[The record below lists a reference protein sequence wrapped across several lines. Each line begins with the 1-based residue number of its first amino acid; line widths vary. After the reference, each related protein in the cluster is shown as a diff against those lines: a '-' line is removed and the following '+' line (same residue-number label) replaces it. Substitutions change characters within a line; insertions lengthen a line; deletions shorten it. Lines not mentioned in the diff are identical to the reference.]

1 MSVQVEKLEHN
12 MAKLTI
18 EVEAEKLEAAMKKA
32 YNKNKNSYNIPGFR
46 KGKAKY
52 EVVKKMFGPAVFYN
66 DAADALLQEEYPKA
80 VDECGEDVV
89 SSPTVDLVQL
99 EEGKPF
105 IFTAEVALKPAVTLP
120 NYKGIEVTKADLEV
134 TDEDLEKEL
143 EKQLQNNAR
152 TVDVTDRAAA
162 EDDTV
167 DIDFEGYCDGE
178 QFDGG
183 KSEGYSLKLGSHS
196 FIDTFEDQIVGH
208 NIGDEFDVNVTFPEN
223 YQASELAGK
232 PAVFKV
238 KLNGIKAQEIPAADD
253 DFAQDVSEFDTLE
266 EYKNSLK
273 EKLAET
279 KAENAKRDQRDEAI
293 QKIADGCEIDIPDA
307 MIDTQTNSMINEIAQ
322 NLAQQGIPMSM
333 YYQVTNT
340 TEESLKAQYRGQA
353 EQQIRVAL
361 ALEAIAEAE
370 GIEVTDED
378 VNAELEKMA
387 ENYGMDPKTLL
398 EIATDSDKD
407 NIRLDKKNEKAVD
420 YVMESVVEVDA
431 PAEEAAEE
439 TTEE

>member
-167 DIDFEGYCDGE
+167 DIDFDGYCDGE

>member
-18 EVEAEKLEAAMKKA
+18 EIEAEKLEAAMKKA
-32 YNKNKNSYNIPGFR
+32 YNKNKNSFNIPGFR
-46 KGKAKY
+46 KGKVKY
-52 EVVKKMFGPAVFYN
+52 EVVKKMFGPSVFYN
-66 DAADALLQEEYPKA
+66 DAADFLLQEEYPNA
-80 VDECGEDVV
+80 IDECGEDVV
-89 SSPTVDLVQL
+89 SSPTVDIVQI

-105 IFTAEVALKPAVTLP
+105 IFTAEVALKPAVKLP
-120 NYKGIEVTKADLEV
+120 EYKGIEVTKADLEV
-134 TDEDLEKEL
+134 TEEDLEKEL
-143 EKQLQNNAR
+143 EKELKNNAR

-162 EDDTV
+162 DEDTV
-167 DIDFEGYCDGE
+167 DIDFDGYCDGE

-223 YQASELAGK
+223 YQAAELAGK

-273 EKLAET
+273 EKLAQT

-370 GIEVTDED
+370 GIEVSDED

-398 EIATDSDKD
+398 EIATDSDKN

-420 YVMESVVEVDA
+420 RVMESVVEVDA

>member
-105 IFTAEVALKPAVTLP
+105 IFTAEVALKPAVKLP
-120 NYKGIEVTKADLEV
+120 EYKGIEVTKAELEV
-134 TDEDLEKEL
+134 TEEDLEKEL

-152 TVDVTDRAAA
+152 TVDVEDRAAA

-167 DIDFEGYCDGE
+167 DIDFDGYCDGE

-223 YQASELAGK
+223 YQAAELAGK

-238 KLNGIKAQEIPAADD
+238 KLNGIKAQEIPTADD
-253 DFAQDVSEFDTLE
+253 EFAQDVSEFDTLE

-273 EKLAET
+273 EKLAEA
-279 KAENAKRDQRDEAI
+279 KADTAKRNQRDEAI

-307 MIDTQTNSMINEIAQ
+307 MIDTQTSSMINEIAQ

-340 TEESLKAQYRGQA
+340 TEESLKAQYRAQA

-378 VNAELEKMA
+378 VKAELEKMA

>member
-32 YNKNKNSYNIPGFR
+32 YNKNKNSFNIPGFR

-105 IFTAEVALKPAVTLP
+105 IFTAEVALKPAVKLP
-120 NYKGIEVTKADLEV
+120 EYKGIEVTKADLEV

-152 TVDVTDRAAA
+152 TVDVEDRAAA
-162 EDDTV
+162 NDDTV
-167 DIDFEGYCDGE
+167 DIDFDGYCDGE

-223 YQASELAGK
+223 YQAAELAGK

-238 KLNGIKAQEIPAADD
+238 KLNGIKAQEIPVADD
-253 DFAQDVSEFDTLE
+253 EFAQDVSEFDTLE

-307 MIDTQTNSMINEIAQ
+307 MIDTQTSSMINEIAQ

-340 TEESLKAQYRGQA
+340 TEESLKAQYRSQA

-370 GIEVTDED
+370 NIEVTDED

>member
-32 YNKNKNSYNIPGFR
+32 YDKNKNSFNIPGFR

-80 VDECGEDVV
+80 VDECGEDVA

-105 IFTAEVALKPAVTLP
+105 IFTAEVALKPAVKLP
-120 NYKGIEVTKADLEV
+120 EYKGIEVTKADLEV

-152 TVDVTDRAAA
+152 TVDVEDRAAA
-162 EDDTV
+162 NDDTV
-167 DIDFEGYCDGE
+167 DIDFDGYCDGE

-223 YQASELAGK
+223 YQAAELAGK

-253 DFAQDVSEFDTLE
+253 EFAQDVSEFDTLE

-307 MIDTQTNSMINEIAQ
+307 MIDTQTSSMINEIAQ

-340 TEESLKAQYRGQA
+340 TEESLKAQYRSQA

-370 GIEVTDED
+370 NIEVTDED

>member
-32 YNKNKNSYNIPGFR
+32 YNKNKNSFNIPGFR

-80 VDECGEDVV
+80 IDECGEDVV

-105 IFTAEVALKPAVTLP
+105 IFTAEVALKPAVKLP
-120 NYKGIEVTKADLEV
+120 EYKGIEVTKADLEV

-152 TVDVTDRAAA
+152 TVDVEDRAAA

-167 DIDFEGYCDGE
+167 DIDFDGYCDGE

-223 YQASELAGK
+223 YQAAELAGK

-238 KLNGIKAQEIPAADD
+238 KLNGIKAQEIPTADD
-253 DFAQDVSEFDTLE
+253 EFAQDVSEFDTLE

-307 MIDTQTNSMINEIAQ
+307 MIDTQTSSMINEIAQ

-340 TEESLKAQYRGQA
+340 TEESLKAQYRSQA

-370 GIEVTDED
+370 GIEVSDED
-378 VNAELEKMA
+378 INAELEKMA

-420 YVMESVVEVDA
+420 CVMESVVEVDA

>member
-32 YNKNKNSYNIPGFR
+32 YNKNKNSFNIPGFR

-105 IFTAEVALKPAVTLP
+105 IFTAEVALKPAVKLP
-120 NYKGIEVTKADLEV
+120 EYKGIEVTKADLEV

-152 TVDVTDRAAA
+152 TVDVEDRAAA
-162 EDDTV
+162 IDDTV
-167 DIDFEGYCDGE
+167 DIDFDGYCDGE

-223 YQASELAGK
+223 YQAAELAGK

-253 DFAQDVSEFDTLE
+253 EFAQDVSEFDTLE

-307 MIDTQTNSMINEIAQ
+307 MIDTQTSSMINEIAQ

-340 TEESLKAQYRGQA
+340 TEESLKAQYRSQA

-370 GIEVTDED
+370 SIEVTDED

>member
-105 IFTAEVALKPAVTLP
+105 IFTAEVALKPAVKLP
-120 NYKGIEVTKADLEV
+120 EYKGIEVTKAELEV
-134 TDEDLEKEL
+134 TEEDLEKEL

-152 TVDVTDRAAA
+152 TVDVEDRAAA

-167 DIDFEGYCDGE
+167 DIDFDGYCDGE

-223 YQASELAGK
+223 YQAAELAGK

-238 KLNGIKAQEIPAADD
+238 KLNGIKAQEIPTADD
-253 DFAQDVSEFDTLE
+253 EFAQDVSEFDTLE

-273 EKLAET
+273 EKLAEA
-279 KAENAKRDQRDEAI
+279 KADTAKRNQRDEAI

-307 MIDTQTNSMINEIAQ
+307 MIDTQTSSMINEIAQ

-340 TEESLKAQYRGQA
+340 TEESLKAQYRAQA

>member
-32 YNKNKNSYNIPGFR
+32 YNKNKNSFNIPGFR

-105 IFTAEVALKPAVTLP
+105 IFTAEVALKPAVKLP
-120 NYKGIEVTKADLEV
+120 EYKGIEVTKADLEV
-134 TDEDLEKEL
+134 KDEDLEKEL

-152 TVDVTDRAAA
+152 TVDVEDRAAA
-162 EDDTV
+162 NDDTV
-167 DIDFEGYCDGE
+167 DIDFDGYCDGE

-223 YQASELAGK
+223 YQAAELAGK

-253 DFAQDVSEFDTLE
+253 EFAQDVSEFDTLE

-307 MIDTQTNSMINEIAQ
+307 MIDTQTSSMINEIAQ

-340 TEESLKAQYRGQA
+340 TEESLKAQYRSQA

-370 GIEVTDED
+370 NIEVTDED

>member
-105 IFTAEVALKPAVTLP
+105 IFTAEVALKPAVKLP
-120 NYKGIEVTKADLEV
+120 EYKGIEVTKADLEV
-134 TDEDLEKEL
+134 TEEDLEKEL

-152 TVDVTDRAAA
+152 TVDVEDRAAA

-167 DIDFEGYCDGE
+167 DIDFDGYCDGE

-223 YQASELAGK
+223 YQAAELAGK

-238 KLNGIKAQEIPAADD
+238 KLNGIKAQEVPAADD
-253 DFAQDVSEFDTLE
+253 EFAQDVSEFDTLE
-266 EYKNSLK
+266 EYKKSLK
-273 EKLAET
+273 EKLAEA
-279 KAENAKRDQRDEAI
+279 KAETAKRNQRDEAI

-307 MIDTQTNSMINEIAQ
+307 MVDTQTSSMINEIAQ

-340 TEESLKAQYRGQA
+340 TEESLKAQYRAQA

>member
-18 EVEAEKLEAAMKKA
+18 EVEAEKLEAAMKQA
-32 YNKNKNSYNIPGFR
+32 YNKNKNNYNIPGFR
-46 KGKAKY
+46 RGKAKY
-52 EVVKKMFGPAVFYN
+52 EVVKKMFGPAAFYS

-89 SSPTVDLVQL
+89 SSPTVDIVQI

-120 NYKGIEVTKADLEV
+120 EYKGIEVTKAELEV
-134 TDEDLEKEL
+134 TDEDVEKEL
-143 EKQLQNNAR
+143 QKELENNAR

-162 EDDTV
+162 NDDTV
-167 DIDFEGYCDGE
+167 DIDFDGYCDGE

-183 KSEGYSLKLGSHS
+183 KSEGYSLKLGSGS
-196 FIDTFEDQIVGH
+196 FIDNFEDQIVGH

-223 YQASELAGK
+223 YQATELAGK

-238 KLNGIKAQEIPAADD
+238 KLNGIKAKEIPAADD
-253 DFAQDVSEFDTLE
+253 DFAQDVSEFDTLD
-266 EYKNSLK
+266 EYKASLR
-273 EKLAET
+273 EKIAQM
-279 KAENAKRDQRDEAI
+279 KADTAKRDQRDEAI
-293 QKIADGCEIDIPDA
+293 QKIADGCEIDIPEA

-340 TEESLKAQYRGQA
+340 NEESLKAQYKGQA

-378 VNAELEKMA
+378 INAELEKMA

-398 EIATDSDKD
+398 EIATDSDKE

-420 YVMESVVEVDA
+420 LVMESVVEVDA

>member
-18 EVEAEKLEAAMKKA
+18 EIEAEKLEAAMKKA
-32 YNKNKNSYNIPGFR
+32 YNKNKNSFNIPGFR
-46 KGKAKY
+46 KGKVKY
-52 EVVKKMFGPAVFYN
+52 EVVKKMFGPSVFYN
-66 DAADALLQEEYPKA
+66 DAADVLLQEEYPNA
-80 VDECGEDVV
+80 IDECGEDVV
-89 SSPTVDLVQL
+89 SSPTVDIVQI

-105 IFTAEVALKPAVTLP
+105 IFTAEVALKPAVKLP
-120 NYKGIEVTKADLEV
+120 EYKGIEVTKADLEV
-134 TDEDLEKEL
+134 TEEDLEKEL
-143 EKQLQNNAR
+143 EKELKNNAR

-162 EDDTV
+162 DEDTV
-167 DIDFEGYCDGE
+167 DIDFDGYCDGE

-223 YQASELAGK
+223 YQAAELAGK

-273 EKLAET
+273 EKLAQT

-370 GIEVTDED
+370 GIEVSDED

-398 EIATDSDKD
+398 EIATDSDKN

-420 YVMESVVEVDA
+420 RVMESVVEVDA

>member
-32 YNKNKNSYNIPGFR
+32 YNKNKNSFNIPGFR

-105 IFTAEVALKPAVTLP
+105 IFTAEVALKPAVKLP
-120 NYKGIEVTKADLEV
+120 EYKGIEVTKADLEV

-152 TVDVTDRAAA
+152 TVDVEDRAAA
-162 EDDTV
+162 NDDTV
-167 DIDFEGYCDGE
+167 DIDFDGYCDGE

-223 YQASELAGK
+223 YQAAELAGK

-253 DFAQDVSEFDTLE
+253 EFAQDVSEFDTLE

-307 MIDTQTNSMINEIAQ
+307 MIDTQTSSMINEIAQ

-340 TEESLKAQYRGQA
+340 TEESLKAQYRSQA

-370 GIEVTDED
+370 NIEVTDED